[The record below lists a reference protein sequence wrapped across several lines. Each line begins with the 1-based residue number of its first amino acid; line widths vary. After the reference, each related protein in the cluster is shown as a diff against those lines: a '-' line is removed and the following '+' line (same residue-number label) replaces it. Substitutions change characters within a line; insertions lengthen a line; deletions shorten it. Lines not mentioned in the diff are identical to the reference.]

1 MSTVVVI
8 NSLPSRAGAWRG
20 ILVIPVF
27 EKEKQEGVLKSMF
40 SLGYTLRSCLKTKQ
54 TPKTQFSKNTASVFT
69 TDWDDFHV
77 QPIWPF
83 KHSLYVSSM
92 LHDGRHHIEL
102 IARIPCPH
110 DLSIRRIVN

>member
-40 SLGYTLRSCLKTKQ
+40 SLGYTLRPYLKTKQ

-83 KHSLYVSSM
+83 KHSRM
-92 LHDGRHHIEL
+92 LVLCYMTGGTTLNLQPEFLVLMI
-102 IARIPCPH
+102 
-110 DLSIRRIVN
+110 SV

>member
-20 ILVIPVF
+20 ILVIPMF

-40 SLGYTLRSCLKTKQ
+40 SLGYTLRPYLKTKQ

-83 KHSLYVSSM
+83 KHSRM
-92 LHDGRHHIEL
+92 LDGRHHIEL
-102 IARIPCPH
+102 TARIPCPH
-110 DLSIRRIVN
+110 DLSIRIVN